1 MAIDIYAS
9 SALQSRHIPNGEF
22 LTRAEY
28 EKRYTHRGT
37 LRASLP
43 PPGVKR
49 PRGRPRK
56 NQPAALP
63 SRGQEAGTAPAS
75 GNQLVVISRNQPAT
89 SSPVTQITTHLGPN
103 PDHKTDHKT
112 AHKTEHETEDG
123 ANAYTTTG
131 SPQPQRAACIYRR
144 LLDAGPIFYEV
155 ARSIGLI
162 EDLQTAYHNPVLVN
176 QMLSL
181 SFHWLSTADNVA
193 RRYSLFARNHVL
205 PFMGKMD
212 EEFLASFYSGL
223 SGMQSELSHLFEL
236 RLKRLPEGARIN
248 YDSTSIPTTASDAY
262 YAQISLTREG
272 AFESMEHFSLWV
284 DQETHQPVL
293 YDLYGLY
300 GGATPDGKTI
310 RKLCLRLKELSGKSR
325 HLIVCDRGYEIL
337 NSLLDSLLDMQLSG
351 KHCLM
356 AVRDL
361 EQRDVARAIE
371 KNLSELSDSSRHLI
385 RGSEV
390 VGLTEPLTITHR
402 GHELKLWLHLM
413 YDHSKASQARSAL
426 YKKLEKAE
434 ARWNSADEDK
444 RRSLMSSDRVIKT
457 FFVRPNEETIK
468 CKLLRNSPGIDREI
482 HQQRI
487 FANVSNTRIP
497 VAEAYKIYRERDCI
511 EKVFKSG
518 KMSVNLDTPRS
529 HRQDTM
535 EGRFVI
541 GFIVLCILAELN
553 LRLSLPR
560 EFKDGFSKP
569 LKPHTFSVSDVVAMT
584 SGITLEY
591 GVQTNAFDISG
602 KFSDVDVLCMACGTE
617 GVYNQIPTYLGNPIE
632 MGMS

>member
-1 MAIDIYAS
+1 MEKMFLPGLTVGLYSHTIMSDLAGFHLVIHTHPDVYDMAYKKLPPVPPEEAAYALGLAGNPDHGVVEYLPS
-9 SALQSRHIPNGEF
+9 IPNSYRIIIRHDPYSKRVKRSVTRRKAYGVVINGEF

-63 SRGQEAGTAPAS
+63 SLGQEAGTAPAS

-103 PDHKTDHKT
+103 PDHKT

-223 SGMQSELSHLFEL
+223 SGMQ
-236 RLKRLPEGARIN
+236 
-248 YDSTSIPTTASDAY
+248 T
-262 YAQISLTREG
+262 
-272 AFESMEHFSLWV
+272 
-284 DQETHQPVL
+284 
-293 YDLYGLY
+293 
-300 GGATPDGKTI
+300 
-310 RKLCLRLKELSGKSR
+310 
-325 HLIVCDRGYEIL
+325 
-337 NSLLDSLLDMQLSG
+337 
-351 KHCLM
+351 
-356 AVRDL
+356 
-361 EQRDVARAIE
+361 
-371 KNLSELSDSSRHLI
+371 
-385 RGSEV
+385 
-390 VGLTEPLTITHR
+390 
-402 GHELKLWLHLM
+402 
-413 YDHSKASQARSAL
+413 DHS
-426 YKKLEKAE
+426 
-434 ARWNSADEDK
+434 
-444 RRSLMSSDRVIKT
+444 
-457 FFVRPNEETIK
+457 
-468 CKLLRNSPGIDREI
+468 G
-482 HQQRI
+482 
-487 FANVSNTRIP
+487 
-497 VAEAYKIYRERDCI
+497 
-511 EKVFKSG
+511 
-518 KMSVNLDTPRS
+518 
-529 HRQDTM
+529 
-535 EGRFVI
+535 
-541 GFIVLCILAELN
+541 
-553 LRLSLPR
+553 
-560 EFKDGFSKP
+560 
-569 LKPHTFSVSDVVAMT
+569 
-584 SGITLEY
+584 
-591 GVQTNAFDISG
+591 
-602 KFSDVDVLCMACGTE
+602 
-617 GVYNQIPTYLGNPIE
+617 
-632 MGMS
+632 